1 MRIPWSWASLRVVDQ
16 IVGLLEGNFFGVPV
30 IPLFVSMFMQI
41 DEMIFLSLPAIS
53 GILGIFE
60 LLVSVK
66 SAKEEGVD
74 IFKGFSWW

>member
-1 MRIPWSWASLRVVDQ
+1 VDQ
-16 IVGLLEGNFFGVPV
+16 IVGLLEGNFCIVPV
-30 IPLFVSMFMQI
+30 MPLFVSMFMQI

-66 SAKEEGVD
+66 SAKEED
-74 IFKGFSWW
+74 IDMFHSFSWW